1 MLEIRDL
8 CCGYHGDAVV
18 SNLSFSAQNG
28 EIVCILGANG
38 VGKTTLYRTILNI
51 LPALGGQVLIGGQ
64 DAKSMPR
71 EALAKRIAYVPQ
83 SHKTVHPYSVLDV
96 ITMGR
101 TAHLA
106 LFRTPGRA
114 DEIKACQAMDALR
127 IRHLAEKPFSEISGG
142 ERQLCYIARALTQD
156 ADILVMDEPTANL
169 DLGRQAMI
177 LRRIHDLSRIGKT
190 VLYSTHAPGD
200 AFQCGHTV
208 VALLG
213 GSRYRSG
220 RPKEVLTEA
229 LLREMYGVDV
239 DIHTVAT
246 RHGSKEVCLP
256 HAG

>member
-8 CCGYHGDAVV
+8 CCGYHGSAV
-18 SNLSFSAQNG
+18 LSDINFTAKKG

-51 LPALGGQVLIGGQ
+51 LPPISGQVLIGGQ

-71 EALAKRIAYVPQ
+71 DTLAKRIAYVPQ

-106 LFRTPGRA
+106 LFRTPG
-114 DEIKACQAMDALR
+114 KAEEQKALNAMGELR
-127 IRHLAEKPFSEISGG
+127 IRHLAGKPFSEISGG
-142 ERQLCYIARALTQD
+142 ERQLCYIARALTQN

-169 DLGRQAMI
+169 DLGRQALI
-177 LRRIHDLSRIGKT
+177 LRRIRELSDMGKT
-190 VLYSTHAPGD
+190 VLYSTHAPDD

-213 GSRYRSG
+213 GSRCRTGY
-220 RPKEVLTEA
+220 PKDVLTEA

-239 DIHTVAT
+239 DIYTVAT
-246 RHGSKEVCLP
+246 RHGAKEVCLP

>member
-1 MLEIRDL
+1 MLKVQNL
-8 CCGYHGDAVV
+8 SCGYQGQAML
-18 SNLSFSAQNG
+18 SGISFSAQPG
-28 EIVCILGANG
+28 DVVCILGANG
-38 VGKTTLYRTILNI
+38 VGKTTLYRTLLGI
-51 LPALGGQVLIGGQ
+51 LPAISGQVTIGGQ
-64 DAKSMPR
+64 AIHTLPR
-71 EALAKRIAYVPQ
+71 DALARRIAYVPQ

-101 TAHLA
+101 TAHLS
-106 LFRTPGRA
+106 LFRSPR
-114 DEIKACQAMDALR
+114 KAEEQKALQAMCDLQ
-127 IRHLAEKPFSEISGG
+127 IRHLAEAPFSEISGG
-142 ERQLCYIARALTQD
+142 ERQLCYIARALTQN

-169 DLGRQAMI
+169 DLGRQALI
-177 LRRIHDLSRIGKT
+177 LSRIQDLSRMGKT

-208 VALLG
+208 VTLLG

-220 RPKEVLTEA
+220 HPRDVLTEA
-229 LLREMYGVDV
+229 LLGEMYGVDV

>member
-1 MLEIRDL
+1 MLDIRDL
-8 CCGYHGDAVV
+8 TCGYRDYTVL
-18 SNLSFSAQNG
+18 SNISFSAQKG

-64 DAKSMPR
+64 AARTMPR
-71 EALAKRIAYVPQ
+71 DALAKRIAYVPQ
-83 SHKTVHPYSVLDV
+83 SHKAVHPYSVLDV

-101 TAHLA
+101 TAHLK
-106 LFRTPGRA
+106 LFRTPGRS
-114 DEIKACQAMDALR
+114 EEQKAYLAMDELR

-177 LRRIHDLSRIGKT
+177 LRRIRDLSGMGKT
-190 VLYSTHAPGD
+190 VLYSTHSPGD
-200 AFQCGHTV
+200 AFQCGHSV

-213 GSRYRSG
+213 GSRCRTGSPG
-220 RPKEVLTEA
+220 ALLTEG
-229 LLREMYGVDV
+229 LLQEMYGVEV
-239 DIHTVAT
+239 GIHTVAT
-246 RHGSKEVCLP
+246 RHGAKEVCLP